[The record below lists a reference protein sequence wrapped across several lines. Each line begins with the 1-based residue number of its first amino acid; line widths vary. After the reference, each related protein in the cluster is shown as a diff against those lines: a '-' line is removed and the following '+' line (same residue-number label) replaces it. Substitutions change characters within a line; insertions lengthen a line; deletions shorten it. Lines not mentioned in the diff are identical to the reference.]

1 MEFKSVLQQLI
12 DRQDLTLE
20 VMQTL
25 MRQIMAGELTSAQL
39 SAVLIALRM
48 KGETVTE
55 LLATAQVMRELM
67 TPVEMN
73 LPYLVDTCGT
83 GGDGLHL
90 FNVST
95 ASAIVA
101 AAAGAK
107 VAKHGNRSVSSTSGS
122 ADVLE
127 VGGINLN
134 LTPAQIARCVESV
147 GVGFLFAPAHHGA
160 MKHAIAVRRE
170 LGVRTLFNLVGPLTN
185 PARVPRQV
193 LGVFSRH
200 WVRPL
205 AEVLKGLNSQHAL
218 VVHAADGL
226 DEISIA
232 APTYVAELKD
242 GEIHEY
248 EIRPED
254 FGITS
259 ATDLTELTVSSAQE
273 SFQLIQSIFGKK
285 SAGPAKNIV
294 LLNAGAAIYVSGVAS
309 SLQQGIRLA
318 DDILCS
324 GLAKEK
330 WETLANF
337 TQVFAVSE

>member
-1 MEFKSVLQQLI
+1 MEFKSILQQLI
-12 DRQDLTLE
+12 DGQNLTLD

-25 MRQIMAGELTSAQL
+25 MRQMMTGQLTPAQL
-39 SAVLIALRM
+39 AAVLIALRT

-55 LLATAQVMRELM
+55 LLAAAQVMRELM
-67 TPVEMN
+67 TPVEIN
-73 LPYLVDTCGT
+73 APYLVDTCGT
-83 GGDGLHL
+83 GGDGAHL
-90 FNVST
+90 FNIST

-101 AAAGAK
+101 AAAGAH

-127 VGGINLN
+127 IGGVNLQ
-134 LTPAQIARCVESV
+134 LTPQQIARCVESI
-147 GVGFLFAPAHHGA
+147 GIGFLFAPAHHSA

-185 PARVPRQV
+185 PARTPHQV
-193 LGVFSRH
+193 MGVFAQQ

-205 AEVLKGLNSQHAL
+205 AEVLKGLNTQHAL

-232 APTYVAELKD
+232 APTYVAELHE
-242 GEIHEY
+242 GEIREY
-248 EIRPED
+248 QIQPED
-254 FGITS
+254 FGLTS
-259 ATDLTELTVSSAQE
+259 ATDLISLTVHSAQE
-273 SFQLIQSIFGKK
+273 SLQLIQSVFAKK
-285 SAGPAKNIV
+285 SSGPAKNIV
-294 LLNAGAAIYVSGVAS
+294 LLNAGAAIYVSGIAH

-330 WETLANF
+330 WETLVNF
-337 TQVFAVSE
+337 TQVFSASE